1 MNEQYQK
8 VAYIGLRR
16 KDGSYAVNIPLYVKL
31 DEVDKK
37 DMDESRE
44 EIIHKVTE
52 IMMRRYEKQL
62 AESFVKIRILIRRLH
77 FLFDGRVVFYFHKFA
92 DHCVGR
98 NIKQPMK
105 MQSLFIR
112 GAFPNAD
119 VFPFATVTHFFERI
133 G

>member
-16 KDGSYAVNIPLYVKL
+16 KDGSYAVNIPLYVRL

-37 DMDESRE
+37 EKDESRE

-62 AESFVKIRILIRRLH
+62 AAIMNSKRPP
-77 FLFDGRVVFYFHKFA
+77 
-92 DHCVGR
+92 
-98 NIKQPMK
+98 PMDT
-105 MQSLFIR
+105 R
-112 GAFPNAD
+112 
-119 VFPFATVTHFFERI
+119 
-133 G
+133 

>member
-62 AESFVKIRILIRRLH
+62 AEIMNSQRPPPTETKQYFRSIVSRWLNKKIPTLYAWKGGKNYAISK
-77 FLFDGRVVFYFHKFA
+77 V
-92 DHCVGR
+92 
-98 NIKQPMK
+98 
-105 MQSLFIR
+105 
-112 GAFPNAD
+112 
-119 VFPFATVTHFFERI
+119 
-133 G
+133 

>member
-8 VAYIGLRR
+8 VAYIGLRK

-37 DMDESRE
+37 DMEESRE

-62 AESFVKIRILIRRLH
+62 AKIMNSKRPPPTET
-77 FLFDGRVVFYFHKFA
+77 K
-92 DHCVGR
+92 
-98 NIKQPMK
+98 
-105 MQSLFIR
+105 
-112 GAFPNAD
+112 
-119 VFPFATVTHFFERI
+119 
-133 G
+133 

>member
-8 VAYIGLRR
+8 VAYIGLRK

-62 AESFVKIRILIRRLH
+62 AEIMNSKRPPPTETKW
-77 FLFDGRVVFYFHKFA
+77 YFHLIVSRWFNKKKYPCICTRKGGNYVLSA
-92 DHCVGR
+92 MQ
-98 NIKQPMK
+98 NIQ
-105 MQSLFIR
+105 
-112 GAFPNAD
+112 
-119 VFPFATVTHFFERI
+119 
-133 G
+133 

>member
-1 MNEQYQK
+1 MQNLQRERSKLKPQKQTGDDKMNEQYQK

-31 DEVDKK
+31 DEVNKK

-62 AESFVKIRILIRRLH
+62 AEIMNSKRPPPTET
-77 FLFDGRVVFYFHKFA
+77 K
-92 DHCVGR
+92 
-98 NIKQPMK
+98 
-105 MQSLFIR
+105 
-112 GAFPNAD
+112 
-119 VFPFATVTHFFERI
+119 
-133 G
+133 

>member
-8 VAYIGLRR
+8 VAYIGLRK

-37 DMDESRE
+37 EMDESRE
-44 EIIHKVTE
+44 ENIHKVTE

-62 AESFVKIRILIRRLH
+62 AEIMA
-77 FLFDGRVVFYFHKFA
+77 GQ
-92 DHCVGR
+92 
-98 NIKQPMK
+98 KQP
-105 MQSLFIR
+105 
-112 GAFPNAD
+112 PNK
-119 VFPFATVTHFFERI
+119 T

>member
-1 MNEQYQK
+1 MFAWKILGFAWKYALRDFRQNLKYLQK
-8 VAYIGLRR
+8 VAYIGLRK

-62 AESFVKIRILIRRLH
+62 AEIMSSKRPPPTET
-77 FLFDGRVVFYFHKFA
+77 K
-92 DHCVGR
+92 
-98 NIKQPMK
+98 
-105 MQSLFIR
+105 
-112 GAFPNAD
+112 
-119 VFPFATVTHFFERI
+119 
-133 G
+133 

>member
-1 MNEQYQK
+1 MNEQYQDDKMNEQYQK

-52 IMMRRYEKQL
+52 IMMRRYEKPL
-62 AESFVKIRILIRRLH
+62 AEIMNSNRPPPTETK
-77 FLFDGRVVFYFHKFA
+77 
-92 DHCVGR
+92 
-98 NIKQPMK
+98 
-105 MQSLFIR
+105 
-112 GAFPNAD
+112 
-119 VFPFATVTHFFERI
+119 
-133 G
+133 

>member
-8 VAYIGLRR
+8 VAYIGLRK

-44 EIIHKVTE
+44 EIIHKVAE

-62 AESFVKIRILIRRLH
+62 VETP
-77 FLFDGRVVFYFHKFA
+77 FLFSAFRQGQDGISL
-92 DHCVGR
+92 
-98 NIKQPMK
+98 NIKNEN
-105 MQSLFIR
+105 F
-112 GAFPNAD
+112 
-119 VFPFATVTHFFERI
+119 VTVENVNDQRPLSEK
-133 G
+133 

>member
-16 KDGSYAVNIPLYVKL
+16 KDGSYTVNIPLYVKL

-37 DMDESRE
+37 DLEESRE

-62 AESFVKIRILIRRLH
+62 AEIMNSNGTKVALW
-77 FLFDGRVVFYFHKFA
+77 A
-92 DHCVGR
+92 S
-98 NIKQPMK
+98 KQG
-105 MQSLFIR
+105 SDR
-112 GAFPNAD
+112 PNAESKLKGAHA
-119 VFPFATVTHFFERI
+119 P
-133 G
+133 

>member
-52 IMMRRYEKQL
+52 IMMRRYD
-62 AESFVKIRILIRRLH
+62 KIARQKRAISILKYSI
-77 FLFDGRVVFYFHKFA
+77 V
-92 DHCVGR
+92 
-98 NIKQPMK
+98 IK
-105 MQSLFIR
+105 
-112 GAFPNAD
+112 NC
-119 VFPFATVTHFFERI
+119 
-133 G
+133 

>member
-8 VAYIGLRR
+8 VAYIGLRK

-44 EIIHKVTE
+44 EIIHKVAE

-62 AESFVKIRILIRRLH
+62 VETT
-77 FLFDGRVVFYFHKFA
+77 FLFSAFRQGQDGISQRICQRPK
-92 DHCVGR
+92 
-98 NIKQPMK
+98 
-105 MQSLFIR
+105 
-112 GAFPNAD
+112 
-119 VFPFATVTHFFERI
+119 TFERKI
-133 G
+133 VS

>member
-37 DMDESRE
+37 EMDESRE

-62 AESFVKIRILIRRLH
+62 AEIMAGQK
-77 FLFDGRVVFYFHKFA
+77 
-92 DHCVGR
+92 
-98 NIKQPMK
+98 PP
-105 MQSLFIR
+105 
-112 GAFPNAD
+112 PNK
-119 VFPFATVTHFFERI
+119 T

>member
-8 VAYIGLRR
+8 VAYIGLRT

-44 EIIHKVTE
+44 EIIHKVAE

-62 AESFVKIRILIRRLH
+62 AEIMNSKLPPPTNLSKY
-77 FLFDGRVVFYFHKFA
+77 GFA
-92 DHCVGR
+92 
-98 NIKQPMK
+98 
-105 MQSLFIR
+105 LL
-112 GAFPNAD
+112 
-119 VFPFATVTHFFERI
+119 
-133 G
+133 

>member
-1 MNEQYQK
+1 MFAWKIFGFALKYASRTFRQNLKHLHK

-37 DMDESRE
+37 EMDESRE

-62 AESFVKIRILIRRLH
+62 AEIMNSKRPPPTET
-77 FLFDGRVVFYFHKFA
+77 K
-92 DHCVGR
+92 
-98 NIKQPMK
+98 
-105 MQSLFIR
+105 
-112 GAFPNAD
+112 
-119 VFPFATVTHFFERI
+119 
-133 G
+133 